1 MRRPLAVRALTA
13 LALTV
18 MVLLPGSSAGQ
29 TEFLIARFQSYL
41 NALRLQAGIP
51 GMSAA
56 IVLDGRTL
64 WEAGFGRQNIES
76 NLPATPD
83 TPYYIGD
90 LTQMFAATLV
100 LQCVEAGALRLNE
113 ATLMP
118 DQSPQSPER
127 SATIGQLLS
136 HRVGIGYFYDPG
148 RFTAL
153 TPVVERCSGTSYR
166 ERLVSAIIDRLAMT
180 RTVPGRD
187 VTALVPPVFPAERL
201 AAFDAV
207 LRDLA
212 RPYAVDGRGR
222 PAPSEYPAGGLDASN
237 GIISTTRD
245 LANFTAAL
253 ETFVLV
259 GADTLSGAWSTA
271 PASPGPGVA
280 PAPTGLGW
288 FVQVYN
294 GQPVVWHFGY
304 TPGASSA
311 LYLRLP
317 NRRLTLILL
326 ANGDALSAPYSL
338 SNGDVTTSP
347 FARLFLSL
355 FG

>member
-1 MRRPLAVRALTA
+1 MRRPLAVRPLAA
-13 LALTV
+13 LALAAL
-18 MVLLPGSSAGQ
+18 VLLPSSSVGQ
-29 TEFLIARFQSYL
+29 PEFLIGRFQSYL

-56 IVLDGRTL
+56 LVLDGRLL
-64 WEAGFGRQNIES
+64 WEAGFGRQNVET
-76 NLPATPD
+76 NQPATPD
-83 TPYYIGD
+83 TPYHIGD

-100 LQCVEAGALRLNE
+100 LQCVEAGAIRLDE

-118 DQSPQSPER
+118 DQSPQSTER
-127 SATIGQLLS
+127 SATVWQLLS
-136 HRVGIGYFYDPG
+136 HRVGVGYRYDPA

-153 TPVVERCSGTSYR
+153 TSVVERCSGTSYR
-166 ERLVSAIIDRLAMT
+166 ERLVAGIIDRLAMT

-201 AAFDAV
+201 AGFDAV

-222 PAPSEYPAGGLDASN
+222 PVPGEYPAGGLDASH

-259 GADTLSGAWSTA
+259 GADTLSAAWSPATA
-271 PASPGPGVA
+271 PPAPGVA

-326 ANGDALSAPYSL
+326 ANSDALSAPYSL